1 MKPDRQ
7 NKEFLKVL
15 LKAID
20 NVAEG
25 ISIADASEPDLP
37 LVYVNQGFYKITG
50 YSAEE
55 VIGKNCRFLQGPDT
69 NKEEVKKIRDSI
81 KNNTSCVV
89 ELENYKKDGT
99 MFWNRLSMVP
109 LFDGKKNLTHYVG
122 IQSDITIEKKLVKEK
137 SELNAMQTTLQT
149 VNDIV
154 FNFMNTLQLVKL
166 HLEEDPSTNSEI
178 IGEFDLALNQ
188 TLSKLKQL
196 NALE

>member
-1 MKPDRQ
+1 
-7 NKEFLKVL
+7 
-15 LKAID
+15 
-20 NVAEG
+20 
-25 ISIADASEPDLP
+25 
-37 LVYVNQGFYKITG
+37 
-50 YSAEE
+50 
-55 VIGKNCRFLQGPDT
+55 
-69 NKEEVKKIRDSI
+69 
-81 KNNTSCVV
+81 
-89 ELENYKKDGT
+89 
-99 MFWNRLSMVP
+99 MVP

>member
-109 LFDGKKNLTHYVG
+109 DDSSNGQRYSL
-122 IQSDITIEKKLVKEK
+122 
-137 SELNAMQTTLQT
+137 
-149 VNDIV
+149 
-154 FNFMNTLQLVKL
+154 
-166 HLEEDPSTNSEI
+166 
-178 IGEFDLALNQ
+178 
-188 TLSKLKQL
+188 
-196 NALE
+196 